1 MSLSVILSKP
11 NPNMIPKGKGS
22 KSGQKQPD
30 NEGTDNPTS
39 IFDGTSHEITE
50 LSCALF
56 LKMIMEGKQIAE
68 TNVFETRSGQ
78 VSVPRTELCI
88 LSGLVERHDICE
100 NLQKL
105 QKLEIV

>member
-1 MSLSVILSKP
+1 
-11 NPNMIPKGKGS
+11 MIPKAPGKGL

-78 VSVPRTELCI
+78 VSVPRTEQFCQNFACRTI
-88 LSGLVERHDICE
+88 LSGLVGRHDICE

-105 QKLEIV
+105 QKKKT